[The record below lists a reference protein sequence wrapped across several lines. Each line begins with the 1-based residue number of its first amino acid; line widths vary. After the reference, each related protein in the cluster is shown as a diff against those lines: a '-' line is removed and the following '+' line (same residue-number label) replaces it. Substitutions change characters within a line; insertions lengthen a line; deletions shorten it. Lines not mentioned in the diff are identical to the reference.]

1 MIPIAVG
8 TGPGAEERRAIAVV
22 IIGGQTLSLLL
33 TLLATPVAY
42 SFLDDLRALLRRGRV
57 PAPAPAAVATS
68 LPESPVAW
76 TGAGGDLH
84 PDGPVHAPSPVSPGP
99 PEEPASRERLDRRG

>member
-42 SFLDDLRALLRRGRV
+42 SFLDDLRALLRRRPV
-57 PAPAPAAVATS
+57 PETAPAATS
-68 LPESPVAW
+68 LPASPAAW
-76 TGAGGDLH
+76 TGAGGGLS
-84 PDGPVHAPSPVSPGP
+84 PDGPVRAPSPAPTGP
-99 PEEPASRERLDRRG
+99 PEEPAPRERLDRQG